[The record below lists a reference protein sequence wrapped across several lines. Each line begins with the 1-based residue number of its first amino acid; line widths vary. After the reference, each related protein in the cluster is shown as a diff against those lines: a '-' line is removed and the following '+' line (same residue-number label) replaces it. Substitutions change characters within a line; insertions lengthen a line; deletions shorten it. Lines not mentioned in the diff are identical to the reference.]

1 MNLKLIEPCK
11 EFFKDEVRILGTSL
25 GLIKNICYKHPF
37 PGPGLGIRIIGNI
50 SKEGFFQMN
59 HPDLLMPLIAID
71 DQKIEAMVFNE
82 NSLVLMTD
90 NENFGS
96 TMSIFKELIRN

>member
-1 MNLKLIEPCK
+1 
-11 EFFKDEVRILGTSL
+11 
-25 GLIKNICYKHPF
+25 
-37 PGPGLGIRIIGNI
+37 
-50 SKEGFFQMN
+50 MN
-59 HPDLLMPLIAID
+59 HPDLLKPVIAID